1 MLVEIPGRG
10 QVNLDL
16 PEDITQEELDKL
28 TPEINQKLAALPTTE
43 EAPQEVPAEEAVTEP
58 AQAQQGGLQSWNDY
72 QVASNFDKADFEKKR
87 ELFDAWR
94 GKTLQA
100 IEPTGALQTAT
111 GRKQLNDQFKQIE
124 KAFQLD
130 RPDRSVLEKYVV
142 NGPELL
148 ERGTY
153 GFKRHQLSEATEALE
168 KAAAE
173 KDQTGME
180 KAASDVK
187 RLNEELSKLPP
198 PKETVGDIFLSKSVL
213 PNFMGAMTE
222 QLSMLVPKIATNADS
237 IIGQTLAGAGIGA
250 GAGAVFG
257 GVGAI
262 PGAVQGAKQGFRTG
276 MATATGK
283 SSYELEYSGTL
294 MGLLSGEIQ
303 KDIRAKNI
311 ERAKSGKDP
320 LKDPTPG
327 FDGINVNDPEQLI
340 AAMQNEELMGTIK
353 QAANEK
359 GVPVGVVDGLTALAT
374 FGLASTFQRSAVKS
388 GLRGVS
394 GLRKV
399 AETGGLF
406 LTEITGG
413 MGGEALSQ
421 QVAYGDI
428 TDPNAIAM
436 EGALEIGGAVPVV
449 AAAKGTSRADL
460 VSERLRNFAPK
471 TAMALATQDFRY
483 QTNLMSKLVGDEQE
497 QANSPFTFDRGSF
510 DTLHSGLDD
519 AQKEA
524 AFNRAK
530 RLTGMAVK
538 EAYNVLGA
546 TPDKPITIKFSDG
559 NNAFSF
565 DPQEESTVQ
574 VNLDQLRQE
583 LGNIDQVVK
592 GEKGGN
598 AQLAEKRRQTYLI
611 SAMAEELIHDTDMT
625 KARANLYQQ
634 AINRKEVDPTKTSFN
649 QWRKEFGEKGAS
661 QMTEKEVRDT
671 RAQYGD
677 DKLSGNSLYSE
688 FVRQL
693 IQKKKIGIATE
704 DTWRTREKMD
714 EQKKGILE
722 ESLVSAKDYWQR
734 AVRGLSKDSPVVREH
749 LKAINSLLDE
759 KQKVEKTFQKGPKK
773 AATTATA
780 AVAPVET
787 EGEGQPQETA
797 APVEAVQP
805 DAPTEG
811 SEAVPAPLE
820 PEQPSRLATLQAKFD
835 ETSNKIAEIE
845 ASPVP
850 DEVELEQDRYR
861 QLDALNVV
869 KDNIQKEIEAE
880 KIKAPAPKAKATP
893 APKPANKATQ
903 SKVNPSSLKRFQAR
917 GKYGTVRLVFPDQ
930 TSADVYD
937 SGRRRDGKD
946 RKKDSATLQKRETT
960 IRNLV
965 AKKILGDPV
974 QASQKLTEYRQMIRD
989 SIVKAEEGEE
999 VDIPSFE
1006 AFVGKA
1012 KPDAKPVEVSSEPVL
1027 SIPEDEETIGAA
1039 PITRETPRGQ
1049 EAAQGQ
1055 YFNSIDVTV
1064 NSKMGEDVNPNAD
1077 KILDSLINNPEMVNE
1092 TVKYFA
1098 GYIRN
1103 NPVFKFELE
1112 RMGIKTPR
1120 EVANEALLYLM
1131 TASREINFPQNG
1143 TFDEQK
1149 AAVFR
1154 SIKNKLS
1161 RLIST
1166 ELEQKL
1172 KKGPTEKAVAPTE
1185 EELEQESDPQME
1197 EEVTPQIEASE
1208 EEQDLAPMPEDEAE
1222 APTPVMDSMGEREN
1236 IVSVN
1241 QNAGETTTARTASW
1255 GDKLGQQVPDTIE
1268 SQEVPEYSAR
1278 AFDETGQV
1286 ILSVEPEILD
1296 RISRE
1301 SRESIGEKL
1310 NKIIAETPFSGT
1322 EKEIFDSVFQGK
1334 LQAKFNPFSQKIEIE
1349 GFFEAEKDATRKR
1362 NLSSGEKKRRQRA
1375 RERVEKW
1382 MSETLRPSM
1391 IKEIGTLRFANASPG
1406 ILQKLGLK
1414 RYRLGDVLGAAKIN
1428 SEPDTRAIDRLP
1440 DFDPYWLGP
1449 KGEVIPVESSAIRY
1463 EGMDSADSHAGEMIM
1478 WLQENEPEIY
1488 KDLQQKYG
1496 YSLGKNINNEMFTRG
1511 WLRMNNDGN
1520 NILLEGKPGKDQID
1534 LVIQKA
1540 ISLELGVVHDRW
1552 PAKSK
1557 TLFKPLSPQQVSD
1570 VVKAMDIF
1578 GVAKI
1583 AVEPGWQDYYPMA
1596 LKTENILRQLDN
1608 KFANQ
1613 AGKLLKGITA
1623 DKDNRVPWASFMSKL
1638 SKAVSKEEME
1648 WSSPILAPLVVDGK
1662 LPVAEAA
1669 KALSYLSKALIKVT
1683 LLDEPK
1689 PENEALESKT
1699 FGDATPQVKKLL
1711 ARADNFFSNLSHDSE
1726 TFPITD
1732 KNGDKMLELSPSEVV
1747 RKLKNLFKPTGNIF
1761 ARNLMSQTPWL
1772 ANWDKSY
1779 PIKMFYGPIQS
1790 EPLGGI
1796 FSQVLADAME
1806 VGLKNLAKKQISEE
1820 NANDPFFDAAK
1831 TLDSDLNGS
1840 AYPTVTNKYN
1850 GVGKQMIDKIFETQ
1864 EKIADDALFLF
1875 DASKNDFKVN
1885 PEVGDDSAANSDV
1898 RLEYYRK
1905 YYETLKA
1912 LEPEFIKNK
1921 NEYGYRLAKFK
1932 VGSEIFMVLKDLND
1946 RSDRKSLQDRKNDL
1960 RASVRYSQVNPKNE
1974 LGPETREILVKSPL
1988 YSSAYGMDDLYTE
2001 GMSTH
2006 YGQFTSGKNT
2016 IAFGRV
2022 YTATNEK
2029 NQKGTFVYETQS
2041 DLEFDQKKQLV
2052 NREEEEGYRD
2062 LEEYTDPMEPFS
2074 VRLNVARD
2082 SDNDPILDKFKFA
2095 KGLMNSFNVFIP
2107 EFLLYGDEMGGGYT
2121 QDFYQE
2127 FVDDLQPKPKDFLS
2141 LTKEDRPMPVATKD
2155 GKDLSPKQKIGKI
2168 FTEEEKENMIALAG
2182 SLQDNE
2188 GNIIFARTDPFT
2200 YQYTPT
2206 KKIAKKYGISAGNLF
2221 SMEMGEIGGEGG
2233 MLRKK
2238 GDLRLGKDF
2247 GFGPAKAAFKLYES
2261 FEALTLKNIISDAL
2275 ERGHDFIAITDAPTA
2290 AMTEGH
2296 DEINAGMQKHYGAGF
2311 LTTREDGRQVRKEA
2325 GSLHNVAAKLTG
2337 DYGTAFN
2344 DGPSKKSGQDVTGLQ
2359 YSLDKFKDSSK
2370 LEELTNILGAAK
2382 ISAAA
2387 FRDKSFKSI
2396 EKVEDFTE
2404 RRLSG
2409 RGKNILK
2416 LAEAFNYKISN
2427 PISGAGGWI
2436 NPQIGLQVEPSI
2448 MFTMEETPDA
2458 ELFAALLASSPFVT
2472 PEVQR
2477 AIYLFNTNVSNPT
2490 HVEHEITF
2498 KSREGLN
2505 SFIRDAKKLNLGDG
2519 FSVDTNTN
2527 TMYLGVEN
2535 NNEQTES
2542 NVRKFY
2548 EQYQKQ
2554 IKEARVEPG
2563 RVEIIE
2569 EASYPELLKQLGG
2582 KIQDLPDDF
2591 SKGLAGYHIRASGS
2605 ALGRESIGR
2614 ENSPDSNWRIKGWS
2628 KAQSSERLLRQA
2640 KAVSSNGPIMT
2651 NHIWIPV
2658 RKERATKVAEAY
2670 ENLPDFDP
2678 SESVKYAYESLASEL
2693 KRQWKYASEEMGI
2706 RFKPWTEK
2714 GQPYKNASEMRKD
2727 VRTNKRLFY
2736 MQIKD
2741 AHPYLG
2747 ERDENQVSLNEKLR
2761 ALHHLFGHTA
2771 EGYGFGPRG
2780 QENAWIKHSQMF
2792 TQSAQRALTTETRGQ
2807 NSWADFGPHRYSLL
2821 KSDIK
2826 SEKGTAPYAKQ
2837 KVAIL
2842 PEEFTRW
2849 HRIPEIEA
2857 VLLGKNIG
2865 KGGAPAYDPITG
2877 KRLPG
2882 MTAEEIELIPEM
2894 VYPEKKLNYSGV
2906 KKDDQ
2911 EYLAEQK
2918 RLEQIRTNQPAP
2930 WEVDDMNEWASA
2942 ESRWAKAE
2950 EYFAM
2955 RKAAKEAKR
2964 NSRTLGAA
2972 SPSQGFLKSVA
2983 GFNFPL
2989 RRMNGFQK
2997 MSFARKME
3005 SENYWTDV
3013 NEKNRTLQN
3022 VISDFSVFE
3031 NNTAVLDFWND
3042 LLGSFS
3048 ASPKESFQTNLLR
3061 AINASSE
3068 NKDRV
3073 LAATASMFKV
3083 PLMRTKAG
3091 EAFVMMPGV
3100 GGNLALMES
3109 NGKFTYVETAKL
3121 NPDEGYM
3128 AANRLDANKFA
3139 SGRLPQVPKNGTAE
3153 RVLFDDA
3160 YKKLAEAYRYNG
3172 SPEILKD
3179 AASFVAKY
3187 VPSEDLVR
3195 FLQTANGATFE
3206 DAKEIVYGDRLH
3218 AARITP
3224 IEPSEM
3230 ELTEI
3235 GATTFNP
3242 ENPVSGLMT
3251 AKGALIEGGTF
3262 DSISETELFSKKDL
3276 SNFKKNWLQIEVSDA
3291 GLRVAGPKEPTDEQ
3305 QMQLAKV
3312 VGYAKKPVF
3321 LNGKAFDYKK
3331 AIRKNAFIDSF
3342 VRQIE
3347 ESYLEADDQ
3356 IDENG
3361 NYRVGLLD
3369 NPDFRRRNYDLFK
3382 QIEKFRNSTEA
3393 FNDTM
3398 EKVFADFQEEG
3409 LDRGTFDRL
3418 RTIFKGDSVP
3428 ALTAVLT
3435 HEVFPSISPAS
3446 RDFIASRLPYFLK
3459 ATPNSEVL
3467 NLVTKLKEFKDWFGN
3482 SKVTRPDGSPAVQY
3496 YVATSDIRAPNTLGT
3511 PGGAVTYSRDQVRA
3525 DDVQFSVA
3533 QAYQKD
3539 GKPRMKTPVFVRAEN
3554 PLRMAS
3560 VPEHVFDGSVFIK
3573 EAIVP
3578 MLSKAIADQTG
3589 MKLSEVSER
3598 IKTTADA
3605 IEEQSYPYLADS
3617 TAFANT
3623 FFQGVLKG
3631 FGFDSIEL
3639 GEANADDK
3647 AQNSRFVVF
3656 NADQL
3661 KLANGLNS
3669 DFTSSPDILGAASI
3683 GGFKYQPE
3691 NKFLFDE
3698 SKVPFLPRFAQELL
3712 GKYVTNADRILGLR
3726 RFWQDK
3732 FIDLKKIQESIEK
3745 QIGEPLPDSLNAYQL
3760 EELYHGK
3767 VGARLNDFNENVVN
3781 PILEKLRS
3789 SGISTAEIEEFM
3801 YALHA
3806 KERNVRIRLINP
3818 MPPEPYFPGEDATP
3832 DELARY
3838 NKAKENKN
3846 YIEKLHERGSGIS
3859 DSEAD
3864 DLIAKYKA
3872 DDRAP
3877 QFEEARQML
3886 RQMIDGA
3893 LQQRL
3898 DEGLISRPLFEA
3910 LTDRYKDYVPLKGIA
3925 GATAEEVAKSGQA
3938 TGKGF
3943 NIRGEEVKAALG
3955 RISRPKNILAYA
3967 MNSAAAGIVRAE
3979 KNVLGNA
3986 IYELVQTYPDSDLWE
4001 IAKPETIRRLVTRK
4015 DPESGEAFQYARD
4028 FIDPTWMNQ
4037 DDIFATKINGETKF
4051 IRIKNPDLVRNLKN
4065 GGINSENWSSKV
4077 VGALAKFNR
4086 LLSLTRTGL
4095 SPEFFFTNPIRDLQT
4110 AAFNLSAEQYKD
4122 LSARVV
4128 KSVVSLKPLRTSL
4141 AEEFNPNSTQDEWGD
4156 SYRAFLKSGGKLIG
4170 WVTGD
4175 IETQIKDIQKIVD
4188 EKEPNSGTKFL
4199 RASAD
4204 WVEKMNGGVENATR
4218 LAVFHHARELG
4229 ATDQQAAAIAR
4240 NATVNFTKKGEAG
4253 PVFNS
4258 IYLFFNA
4265 SLQGSARLVQSVAT
4279 SKKVQ
4284 ALAGGAI
4291 ASGLLASMFNEAL
4304 GGDDEDGESF
4314 WAKVPEF
4321 KKRTNIIV
4329 MLPGTKGK
4337 YLALPLPY
4345 GYNTFWHT
4353 GNIFSDLI
4361 LGKKTKQGTALRMAE
4376 TVLESFNPIGGARNL
4391 LSSISPTVF
4400 QPVVDFYLNEDWA
4413 GRPIMPSDFPGDPS
4427 PSPRSEKYFNS
4438 VSPVSKG
4445 ITDKL
4450 NEITGGNEV
4459 RGGWGSMSPEVID
4472 YTASYLFGAVGSTIL
4487 RLTSL
4492 AGKAR
4497 DPNEDIGV
4505 NDIPILRRFVGEQP
4519 SYADYERFTAIREA
4533 AYTAIEEQKMLRSR
4547 GDTKGAQQAS
4557 EKYASEIS
4565 VFPIV
4570 KTASGQLQKV
4580 KQQIKSL
4587 QKESEDSGKDNSS
4600 KMKALRDRQRDIIM
4614 NVSKAYNDALER
4626 QKN

>member
-1 MLVEIPGRG
+1 MLVDIPGRG

-72 QVASNFDKADFEKKR
+72 QVASNFDKADFEKKK
-87 ELFDAWR
+87 ELFDTWR

-100 IEPTGALQTAT
+100 VEPTGALQTAT

-130 RPDRSVLEKYVV
+130 RPDRNVLEKYVF
-142 NGPELL
+142 NGPELF

-153 GFKRHQLSEATEALE
+153 GFKQYQLSEATEALE

-187 RLNEELSKLPP
+187 RLNEEISKLAP

-213 PNFMGAMTE
+213 PNFAGAMVE
-222 QLSMLVPKIATNADS
+222 QLSMLTPKIATNADA
-237 IIGQTLAGAGIGA
+237 IVGQTLAGAGIGA
-250 GAGAVFG
+250 GVGVAFD

-262 PGAVQGAKQGFRTG
+262 PGAIQGAKQGFRTG
-276 MATATGK
+276 VATATGK

-311 ERAKSGKDP
+311 ERVKSGKEP

-327 FDGINVNDPEQLI
+327 FDGINVNDPEQLV

-374 FGLASTFQRSAVKS
+374 FGLSSAFESTAAKA
-388 GLRGVS
+388 GLKGVS
-394 GLRKV
+394 RLRKV

-406 LTEITGG
+406 LTEVTGG

-421 QVAYGDI
+421 QLAYGDI

-436 EGALEIGGAVPVV
+436 EGALEVGGGAPVI
-449 AAAKGTSRADL
+449 AAARGSSRADL
-460 VSERLRNFAPK
+460 VAERLRNFAPK
-471 TAMALATQDFRY
+471 TSMALAMQDFRN
-483 QTNLMSKLVGDEQE
+483 QSNLMTKLMGDQKEQD
-497 QANSPFTFDRGSF
+497 NNPFTFDRGSF
-510 DTLHSGLDD
+510 DTLNSGLDD
-519 AQKEA
+519 TQKES

-530 RLTGMAVK
+530 RLTGMAMK

-546 TPDKPITIKFSDG
+546 NPDKPITIKFSD
-559 NNAFSF
+559 NNRAFSI
-565 DPQEESTVQ
+565 DTNEENTVQ
-574 VNLDQLRQE
+574 INLDLLKQE
-583 LGNIDQVVK
+583 LSGIDQKVR

-634 AINRKEVDPTKTSFN
+634 AINRGEVDPNKTSFS

-661 QMTEKEVRDT
+661 QMTEKEIRDT

-677 DKLSGNSLYSE
+677 ENLSGNNLYSE

-693 IQKKKIGIATE
+693 IQRKKIGVTTE
-704 DTWRTREKMD
+704 DTWQNRKEMAK
-714 EQKKGILE
+714 QKAGILE
-722 ESLVSAKDYWQR
+722 ESLLSAKDYWQR
-734 AVRGLSKDSPVVREH
+734 TVRGLSKDSPVVKEH

-759 KQKVEKTFQKGPKK
+759 KQKAEKIFQKGSKK

-797 APVEAVQP
+797 TPVEAVQP

-820 PEQPSRLATLQAKFD
+820 PEQPSRLTTLQAKFD

-869 KDNIQKEIEAE
+869 RDNIQKEIEAE

-893 APKPANKATQ
+893 APKPAKKATPA
-903 SKVNPSSLKRFQAR
+903 KVNPSSLKRFQAR
-917 GKYGTVRLVFPDQ
+917 GKYGSVRLVFPDQ
-930 TSADVYD
+930 NSADAYD

-989 SIVKAEEGEE
+989 SIVKAEEGDE
-999 VDIPSFE
+999 VAIPSFE
-1006 AFVGKA
+1006 AFVGRSQPQEQKA
-1012 KPDAKPVEVSSEPVL
+1012 QMPDEPTL
-1027 SIPEDEETIGAA
+1027 SIPEDEETLGAA

-1064 NSKMGEDVNPNAD
+1064 NSKMGDDVNPNAD
-1077 KILDSLINNPEMVNE
+1077 KILDSLINDPEMVNE

-1112 RMGIKTPR
+1112 RMGIKTPS
-1120 EVANEALLYLM
+1120 EVANEALIYLM
-1131 TASREINFPQNG
+1131 TASRETNFPENG
-1143 TFDEQK
+1143 SKEEQK
-1149 AAVFR
+1149 TAVFR

-1172 KKGPTEKAVAPTE
+1172 KRGPTEKAEAPTQ
-1185 EELEQESDPQME
+1185 EQVAEESDPQME
-1197 EEVTPQIEASE
+1197 EEVAPQIEAPAEEQATTPIE
-1208 EEQDLAPMPEDEAE
+1208 EEPD
-1222 APTPVMDSMGEREN
+1222 APTVTETMDEREKVAN
-1236 IVSVN
+1236 IN
-1241 QNAGETTTARTASW
+1241 PETGEAKTARTANW
-1255 GDKLGQQVPDTIE
+1255 GDRLGEQVPDTIE
-1268 SQEVPEYSAR
+1268 SQEVPEYTDA
-1278 AFDETGQV
+1278 AFDENGQAV
-1286 ILSVEPEILD
+1286 LSVEPEILD
-1296 RISRE
+1296 KISRE
-1301 SRESIGEKL
+1301 SKESVGQKL
-1310 NKIIAETPFSGT
+1310 NKIIAEAPFTGA
-1322 EKEIFDSVFQGK
+1322 EKEIFDNVFRGN
-1334 LQAKFNPFSQKIEIE
+1334 LQAKFNPYSQKIEIT
-1349 GFFEAEKDATRKR
+1349 GYFESEKDATRTR

-1406 ILQKLGLK
+1406 ILKKLGLK
-1414 RYRLGDVLGAAKIN
+1414 RYRLGDVLGAAKIT
-1428 SEPDTRAIDRLP
+1428 SEPDTKAIDRLP
-1440 DFDPYWLGP
+1440 DFDPYWMGP
-1449 KGEVIPVESSAIRY
+1449 KGEIIPVESSAIRY
-1463 EGMDSADSHAGEMIM
+1463 EGMDSMDSHAGEMIM

-1496 YSLGKNINNEMFTRG
+1496 YSLGKNVNNEMFSRG
-1511 WLRMNNDGN
+1511 WLRMTNDGN
-1520 NILLEGKPGKDQID
+1520 NILLEGKPGRDQID
-1534 LVIQKA
+1534 LLIQKA

-1552 PAKSK
+1552 PSKSK
-1557 TLFKPLSPQQVSD
+1557 TLFKPLTPEQISN
-1570 VVKAMDIF
+1570 VVGEMDIF
-1578 GVAKI
+1578 G
-1583 AVEPGWQDYYPMA
+1583 
-1596 LKTENILRQLDN
+1596 
-1608 KFANQ
+1608 
-1613 AGKLLKGITA
+1613 
-1623 DKDNRVPWASFMSKL
+1623 
-1638 SKAVSKEEME
+1638 
-1648 WSSPILAPLVVDGK
+1648 
-1662 LPVAEAA
+1662 AA
-1669 KALSYLSKALIKVT
+1669 KVAVAAMRDRNFKSLK
-1683 LLDEPK
+1683 
-1689 PENEALESKT
+1689 N
-1699 FGDATPQVKKLL
+1699 
-1711 ARADNFFSNLSHDSE
+1711 ADN
-1726 TFPITD
+1726 
-1732 KNGDKMLELSPSEVV
+1732 
-1747 RKLKNLFKPTGNIF
+1747 
-1761 ARNLMSQTPWL
+1761 L
-1772 ANWDKSY
+1772 A
-1779 PIKMFYGPIQS
+1779 
-1790 EPLGGI
+1790 
-1796 FSQVLADAME
+1796 
-1806 VGLKNLAKKQISEE
+1806 
-1820 NANDPFFDAAK
+1820 
-1831 TLDSDLNGS
+1831 
-1840 AYPTVTNKYN
+1840 
-1850 GVGKQMIDKIFETQ
+1850 
-1864 EKIADDALFLF
+1864 
-1875 DASKNDFKVN
+1875 
-1885 PEVGDDSAANSDV
+1885 
-1898 RLEYYRK
+1898 
-1905 YYETLKA
+1905 
-1912 LEPEFIKNK
+1912 
-1921 NEYGYRLAKFK
+1921 
-1932 VGSEIFMVLKDLND
+1932 
-1946 RSDRKSLQDRKNDL
+1946 
-1960 RASVRYSQVNPKNE
+1960 
-1974 LGPETREILVKSPL
+1974 ETR
-1988 YSSAYGMDDLYTE
+1988 
-2001 GMSTH
+2001 
-2006 YGQFTSGKNT
+2006 
-2016 IAFGRV
+2016 
-2022 YTATNEK
+2022 
-2029 NQKGTFVYETQS
+2029 
-2041 DLEFDQKKQLV
+2041 
-2052 NREEEEGYRD
+2052 
-2062 LEEYTDPMEPFS
+2062 
-2074 VRLNVARD
+2074 
-2082 SDNDPILDKFKFA
+2082 FA
-2095 KGLMNSFNVFIP
+2095 K
-2107 EFLLYGDEMGGGYT
+2107 
-2121 QDFYQE
+2121 
-2127 FVDDLQPKPKDFLS
+2127 
-2141 LTKEDRPMPVATKD
+2141 
-2155 GKDLSPKQKIGKI
+2155 
-2168 FTEEEKENMIALAG
+2168 
-2182 SLQDNE
+2182 
-2188 GNIIFARTDPFT
+2188 
-2200 YQYTPT
+2200 
-2206 KKIAKKYGISAGNLF
+2206 
-2221 SMEMGEIGGEGG
+2221 
-2233 MLRKK
+2233 
-2238 GDLRLGKDF
+2238 
-2247 GFGPAKAAFKLYES
+2247 
-2261 FEALTLKNIISDAL
+2261 
-2275 ERGHDFIAITDAPTA
+2275 
-2290 AMTEGH
+2290 
-2296 DEINAGMQKHYGAGF
+2296 
-2311 LTTREDGRQVRKEA
+2311 
-2325 GSLHNVAAKLTG
+2325 
-2337 DYGTAFN
+2337 
-2344 DGPSKKSGQDVTGLQ
+2344 
-2359 YSLDKFKDSSK
+2359 
-2370 LEELTNILGAAK
+2370 
-2382 ISAAA
+2382 
-2387 FRDKSFKSI
+2387 
-2396 EKVEDFTE
+2396 
-2404 RRLSG
+2404 
-2409 RGKNILK
+2409 RGKNLMK
-2416 LAEAFNYKISN
+2416 LASIFGYEITDPTNTV
-2427 PISGAGGWI
+2427 GGWD
-2436 NPQIGLQVEPSI
+2436 NPDVGLQLEPSVV
-2448 MFTMEETPDA
+2448 FTLPEGDPKP
-2458 ELFAALLASSPFVT
+2458 LAALLASNPFST

-2477 AIYLFNTNVSNPT
+2477 AVYIFDTNVTNPT
-2490 HVEHEITF
+2490 DVEHEVVF
-2498 KSREGLN
+2498 KDRSGLN
-2505 SFIRDAKKLNLGDG
+2505 KFVANARKLGFEDG
-2519 FSVDTNTN
+2519 FGIDTASNTL
-2527 TMYLGVEN
+2527 YLGVQQ
-2535 NNEQTES
+2535 NEQTQDRVS
-2542 NVRKFY
+2542 KFFEAY
-2548 EQYQKQ
+2548 KGL
-2554 IKEARVEPG
+2554 IKEARSELGQIQV
-2563 RVEIIE
+2563 IE
-2569 EASYPELLKQLGG
+2569 QQDYSGLLEQLGNRL
-2582 KIQDLPDDF
+2582 QDIPDDF
-2591 SKGLAGYHIRASGS
+2591 TKGLAAYHLGVSRAAIGGGSVGESASPQANRRIR
-2605 ALGRESIGR
+2605 
-2614 ENSPDSNWRIKGWS
+2614 GWS
-2628 KAQSSERLLRQA
+2628 KAQSSARLLRQA
-2640 KAVSSNGPIMT
+2640 KEVSSRGPIMVD
-2651 NHIWIPV
+2651 HVWVPV
-2658 RKERATKVAEAY
+2658 RKEEATKIAEAY

-2678 SESVKYAYESLASEL
+2678 SEEVKRAYESLASEIE
-2693 KRQWKYASEEMGI
+2693 KQWKFATEKMGM
-2706 RFKPWTEK
+2706 RFEPWTKE
-2714 GQPYKNASEMRKD
+2714 GQPYETSSEMRKD
-2727 VRTNKRLFY
+2727 VRSNNRLFY
-2736 MQIKD
+2736 FTGGES
-2741 AHPYLG
+2741 HPYLG
-2747 ERDENQVSLNEKLR
+2747 QRDENGVSLNEKLR
-2761 ALHHLFGHTA
+2761 AIHDLFGHAA

-2780 QENAWIKHSQMF
+2780 EENAWIKHSQMF
-2792 TQSAQRALTTETRGQ
+2792 SDSAQRALTTETRGQ
-2807 NSWADFGPHRYSLL
+2807 NSWFNFGPHRYSLL
-2821 KSDIK
+2821 NSDIK

-2837 KVAIL
+2837 KVALL

-2849 HRIPEIEA
+2849 QRIPEVEVVIMA
-2857 VLLGKNIG
+2857 KTVAKRS
-2865 KGGAPAYDPITG
+2865 APEYDPITG

-2882 MTAEEIELIPEM
+2882 MTAEEIELLPEM
-2894 VYPEKKLNYSGV
+2894 MYPEKKLNYSGV

-2911 EYLAEQK
+2911 KYLAEQE
-2918 RLEQIRTNQPAP
+2918 RLAEIRRNEPAP
-2930 WEVDDMNEWASA
+2930 WEI
-2942 ESRWAKAE
+2942 
-2950 EYFAM
+2950 
-2955 RKAAKEAKR
+2955 EAPQQD
-2964 NSRTLGAA
+2964 TTIGAA
-2972 SPSQGFLKSVA
+2972 SPSQQLLRSVA

-2989 RRMNGFQK
+2989 RRMKGYQK

-3031 NNTAVLDFWND
+3031 DNTAVLDFWND

-3048 ASPKESFQTNLLR
+3048 ASPKESFKTNLLR

-3100 GGNLALMES
+3100 GGSLALMES

-3160 YKKLAEAYRYNG
+3160 YKKLAEAYRFNG
-3172 SPEILKD
+3172 SPETLKD

-3195 FLQTANGATFE
+3195 FLQAANGATFE

-3251 AKGALIEGGTF
+3251 AKGALIEGGNF

-3276 SNFKKNWLQIEVSDA
+3276 SSFKKNWLQVEVSDA
-3291 GLRVAGPKEPTDEQ
+3291 GLKVTGPKEPTDEQ

-3312 VGYAKKPVF
+3312 IGYAKKPVF

-3511 PGGAVTYSRDQVRA
+3511 PGGALTYSRDQVRA

-3573 EAIVP
+3573 EAVVP

-3623 FFQGVLKG
+3623 FFQGVLKS

-3712 GKYVTNADRILGLR
+3712 GKYVTNANRILGLR

-3767 VGARLNDFNENVVN
+3767 VGARLTDFNENIVE
-3781 PILEKLRS
+3781 PILQKLRS

-3806 KERNVRIRLINP
+3806 KERNARIRLINP

-3832 DELARY
+3832 EELAKY
-3838 NKAKENKN
+3838 NKAKKNKE
-3846 YIEKLHERGSGIS
+3846 YIEQLHERGSGMT
-3859 DSEAD
+3859 DAEAD

-3872 DDRAP
+3872 DDRAT
-3877 QFEEARQML
+3877 QLEESRQMI

-3893 LQQRL
+3893 LRQRL

-3910 LTDRYKDYVPLKGIA
+3910 LTDRYKDYVPLKGIP
-3925 GATAEEVAKSGQA
+3925 GATAEEIATSGQA

-3943 NIRGEEVKAALG
+3943 NIRGEEVKPTLG
-3955 RISRPKNILAYA
+3955 RLSRAENILAYA

-3986 IYELVQTYPDSDLWE
+3986 LYELVQTYPDSDLWE
-4001 IAKPETIRRLVTRK
+4001 IAKPQTVRRLVTRK

-4077 VGALAKFNR
+4077 VGALATFNR
-4086 LLSLTRTGL
+4086 LLSITRTGL

-4122 LSARVV
+4122 LSGRVV
-4128 KSVVSLKPLRTSL
+4128 KSVLSLKPLRTSL

-4156 SYRAFLKSGGKLIG
+4156 SYRAFLKAGGKLIG

-4175 IETQIKDIQKIVD
+4175 IETQIKDVQKIVD
-4188 EKEPNSGTKFL
+4188 GKDPSSAQKFL
-4199 RASAD
+4199 KASSN

-4279 SKKVQ
+4279 SPKVRK
-4284 ALAGGAI
+4284 LAVGAVT
-4291 ASGLLASMFNEAL
+4291 SGLLASMFNEAS

-4314 WAKVPEF
+4314 WSKVPEF
-4321 KKRTNIIV
+4321 KKRTNIII
-4329 MLPGTKGK
+4329 MLPGTNGR
-4337 YLALPLPY
+4337 YVSLPLPY

-4353 GNIFSDLI
+4353 GNILSDLV
-4361 LGKKTKQGTALRMAE
+4361 LGKKTNGNTAVRMAE
-4376 TVLESFNPIGGARNL
+4376 TLMESFNPIGGARNL
-4391 LSSISPTVF
+4391 LSSITPTVF
-4400 QPVVDFYLNEDWA
+4400 QPITDIYLNQDWA
-4413 GRPIMPSDFPGDPS
+4413 GRPITPSDFPGDAS
-4427 PSPRSEKYFNS
+4427 PTPASEKYFNS
-4438 VSPVSKG
+4438 VTPAFKHL
-4445 ITDKL
+4445 TKFM
-4450 NEITGGNEV
+4450 NEISGGNEV
-4459 RGGWGSMSPEVID
+4459 REGALSFSPEYMD
-4472 YTASYLFGAVGSTIL
+4472 YFAGYLTGAVGSTIL
-4487 RLTSL
+4487 RVASL
-4492 AGKAR
+4492 PEKILN
-4497 DPNEDIGV
+4497 PNESLGL
-4505 NDIPILRRFVGEQP
+4505 NDIPILRRFVSEQP
-4519 SYADYERFTAIREA
+4519 SYADYERFSAIRQA
-4533 AYTAIEEQKMLRSR
+4533 AYTAIEEQKLLGGR
-4547 GDTKGAQQAS
+4547 GDAEGAQKAS
-4557 EKYASEIS
+4557 EKYAAEIN
-4565 VFPIV
+4565 VYPIV
-4570 KTASGQLQKV
+4570 RSASGQLQKV
-4580 KQQIKSL
+4580 KQQLKAIQKQSEEGGDDRSAEIKAL
-4587 QKESEDSGKDNSS
+4587 KDRQKE
-4600 KMKALRDRQRDIIM
+4600 IIM
-4614 NVSKAYNDALER
+4614 GVSKAYNEALSK

>member
-1 MLVEIPGRG
+1 MLVDIPGRG

-28 TPEINQKLAALPTTE
+28 TPEINQKLSSLATAE
-43 EAPQEVPAEEAVTEP
+43 EASQEVPAEQVATEP
-58 AQAQQGGLQSWNDY
+58 AQQNGPQSWNDY
-72 QVASNFDKADFEKKR
+72 QVASNFDKADFEKKK
-87 ELFDAWR
+87 ELFDTWR

-100 IEPTGALQTAT
+100 VEPTGALQTAT

-130 RPDRSVLEKYVV
+130 RPDRNVLEKYVF
-142 NGPELL
+142 NGPELF

-153 GFKRHQLSEATEALE
+153 GFKQYQLSEATEALE

-173 KDQTGME
+173 KDQSGME

-187 RLNEELSKLPP
+187 RLNEEISKLAP

-213 PNFMGAMTE
+213 PNFAGAMVE
-222 QLSMLVPKIATNADS
+222 QLSMLTPKIATNADA
-237 IIGQTLAGAGIGA
+237 IVGQTLAGAGIGA
-250 GAGAVFG
+250 GVGVAFD

-262 PGAVQGAKQGFRTG
+262 PGAIQGAKQGFRTG
-276 MATATGK
+276 VATATGK

-311 ERAKSGKDP
+311 ERVKNGKEP

-327 FDGINVNDPEQLI
+327 FDGINVNDPEQLV
-340 AAMQNEELMGTIK
+340 AAMQNEELMGKVK

-374 FGLASTFQRSAVKS
+374 FGLSSAFESTAVKA
-388 GLRGVS
+388 GLKGVS
-394 GLRKV
+394 RLRKV

-406 LTEITGG
+406 LTEVTGG

-421 QVAYGDI
+421 QLAYGDI

-436 EGALEIGGAVPVV
+436 EGALEVGGGAPVI
-449 AAAKGTSRADL
+449 AAARGSSRADL
-460 VSERLRNFAPK
+460 VAERLRNFAPK
-471 TAMALATQDFRY
+471 TSMALAMQDFRN
-483 QTNLMSKLVGDEQE
+483 QSNLMTKLMGDEQE
-497 QANSPFTFDRGSF
+497 QANNPFTFDRESF
-510 DTLHSGLDD
+510 DSLHSGLDNT
-519 AQKEA
+519 QKES

-530 RLTGMAVK
+530 RLTGMAMK

-546 TPDKPITIKFSDG
+546 NPDKPITIKFSD
-559 NNAFSF
+559 NNRAFSI
-565 DPQEESTVQ
+565 DTNEENTVQ
-574 VNLDQLRQE
+574 INLDLLKQE
-583 LGNIDQVVK
+583 LSGIDQKVK

-634 AINRKEVDPTKTSFN
+634 AINRGEVDPNKTSFS

-661 QMTEKEVRDT
+661 QMTEKEIRDT

-677 DKLSGNSLYSE
+677 ENLSGNNLYSE

-693 IQKKKIGIATE
+693 IQRKKIGVTTE
-704 DTWRTREKMD
+704 DTWQNRKDMD
-714 EQKKGILE
+714 KQKAGILE
-722 ESLVSAKDYWQR
+722 ESLLSAKDYWQR
-734 AVRGLSKDSPVVREH
+734 AVRGLSKDSPVVKEH

-759 KQKVEKTFQKGPKK
+759 KQKAEKIFQKSSKK

-787 EGEGQPQETA
+787 KGEGQPQETA
-797 APVEAVQP
+797 TPLETLQP
-805 DAPTEG
+805 DASTQG
-811 SEAVPAPLE
+811 SEAVPATLE
-820 PEQPSRLATLQAKFD
+820 PQQPSRLATLQAKFD

-869 KDNIQKEIEAE
+869 RDNIRKEIEAE

-893 APKPANKATQ
+893 VPKPAKKETPA
-903 SKVNPSSLKRFQAR
+903 KVNPSSLKRFQAR
-917 GKYGTVRLVFPDQ
+917 GKYGSVRLVFPDQ
-930 TSADVYD
+930 NSADAYD

-989 SIVKAEEGEE
+989 SIVKAKEGDE
-999 VDIPSFE
+999 VPIPSFE
-1006 AFVGKA
+1006 AFVGKS
-1012 KPDAKPVEVSSEPVL
+1012 KPQEQKAQMPDEPTL
-1027 SIPEDEETIGAA
+1027 SIPEDEETLGAA
-1039 PITRETPRGQ
+1039 PVTRETPRGQ

-1077 KILDSLINNPEMVNE
+1077 KILDSLINDPEMVNE

-1112 RMGIKTPR
+1112 RMGIKTPS
-1120 EVANEALLYLM
+1120 EVANEALIYLM
-1131 TASREINFPQNG
+1131 TASRETNFPENG
-1143 TFDEQK
+1143 SKEEQK
-1149 AAVFR
+1149 TAVFR

-1172 KKGPTEKAVAPTE
+1172 KKGPSDKTETPIQQQVD
-1185 EELEQESDPQME
+1185 EQSDPQME
-1197 EEVTPQIEASE
+1197 EDVTPQIDASV
-1208 EEQDLAPMPEDEAE
+1208 EDQATVLPDEDPN
-1222 APTPVMDSMGEREN
+1222 APTFTDSMDESQKVASIN
-1236 IVSVN
+1236 P
-1241 QNAGETTTARTASW
+1241 ETGQAKTAVTANW
-1255 GDKLGQQVPDTIE
+1255 GDRLGEQVPDTIE
-1268 SQEVPEYSAR
+1268 SQEVPEYTDA
-1278 AFDETGQV
+1278 AFDENGQAV
-1286 ILSVEPEILD
+1286 LSVEPEILD
-1296 RISRE
+1296 KISRE
-1301 SRESIGEKL
+1301 SKESVGQKL
-1310 NKIIAETPFSGT
+1310 NKIIAEAPFTGA
-1322 EKEIFDSVFQGK
+1322 EKEIFDNVFRGN
-1334 LQAKFNPFSQKIEIE
+1334 LQAKFNPYSQKIEIT
-1349 GFFEAEKDATRKR
+1349 GYFESEKDATRTR

-1406 ILQKLGLK
+1406 ILKKLGLK
-1414 RYRLGDVLGAAKIN
+1414 RYRLGDVLGAAKITP
-1428 SEPDTRAIDRLP
+1428 EPNTKAIDKLP
-1440 DFDPYWLGP
+1440 DFDPYWMGP
-1449 KGEVIPVESSAIRY
+1449 KGEIIPVESSAIRY
-1463 EGMDSADSHAGEMIM
+1463 EGMDSMDSHAGEMIM

-1496 YSLGKNINNEMFTRG
+1496 YSLGKNVNNEMFSRG
-1511 WLRMNNDGN
+1511 WLRMTNDGN
-1520 NILLEGKPGKDQID
+1520 NILLEGKPGRDQID
-1534 LVIQKA
+1534 LLIQKA

-1557 TLFKPLSPQQVSD
+1557 TLFKPLTPGQISN
-1570 VVKAMDIF
+1570 VVGEMDIF
-1578 GVAKI
+1578 G
-1583 AVEPGWQDYYPMA
+1583 
-1596 LKTENILRQLDN
+1596 
-1608 KFANQ
+1608 
-1613 AGKLLKGITA
+1613 
-1623 DKDNRVPWASFMSKL
+1623 
-1638 SKAVSKEEME
+1638 
-1648 WSSPILAPLVVDGK
+1648 
-1662 LPVAEAA
+1662 AA
-1669 KALSYLSKALIKVT
+1669 KVAVAAMRDRNFKSLK
-1683 LLDEPK
+1683 
-1689 PENEALESKT
+1689 N
-1699 FGDATPQVKKLL
+1699 
-1711 ARADNFFSNLSHDSE
+1711 ADN
-1726 TFPITD
+1726 
-1732 KNGDKMLELSPSEVV
+1732 
-1747 RKLKNLFKPTGNIF
+1747 
-1761 ARNLMSQTPWL
+1761 L
-1772 ANWDKSY
+1772 A
-1779 PIKMFYGPIQS
+1779 
-1790 EPLGGI
+1790 
-1796 FSQVLADAME
+1796 
-1806 VGLKNLAKKQISEE
+1806 
-1820 NANDPFFDAAK
+1820 
-1831 TLDSDLNGS
+1831 
-1840 AYPTVTNKYN
+1840 
-1850 GVGKQMIDKIFETQ
+1850 
-1864 EKIADDALFLF
+1864 
-1875 DASKNDFKVN
+1875 
-1885 PEVGDDSAANSDV
+1885 
-1898 RLEYYRK
+1898 
-1905 YYETLKA
+1905 
-1912 LEPEFIKNK
+1912 
-1921 NEYGYRLAKFK
+1921 
-1932 VGSEIFMVLKDLND
+1932 
-1946 RSDRKSLQDRKNDL
+1946 
-1960 RASVRYSQVNPKNE
+1960 
-1974 LGPETREILVKSPL
+1974 ETR
-1988 YSSAYGMDDLYTE
+1988 
-2001 GMSTH
+2001 
-2006 YGQFTSGKNT
+2006 
-2016 IAFGRV
+2016 
-2022 YTATNEK
+2022 
-2029 NQKGTFVYETQS
+2029 
-2041 DLEFDQKKQLV
+2041 
-2052 NREEEEGYRD
+2052 
-2062 LEEYTDPMEPFS
+2062 
-2074 VRLNVARD
+2074 
-2082 SDNDPILDKFKFA
+2082 FA
-2095 KGLMNSFNVFIP
+2095 K
-2107 EFLLYGDEMGGGYT
+2107 
-2121 QDFYQE
+2121 
-2127 FVDDLQPKPKDFLS
+2127 
-2141 LTKEDRPMPVATKD
+2141 
-2155 GKDLSPKQKIGKI
+2155 
-2168 FTEEEKENMIALAG
+2168 
-2182 SLQDNE
+2182 
-2188 GNIIFARTDPFT
+2188 
-2200 YQYTPT
+2200 
-2206 KKIAKKYGISAGNLF
+2206 
-2221 SMEMGEIGGEGG
+2221 
-2233 MLRKK
+2233 
-2238 GDLRLGKDF
+2238 
-2247 GFGPAKAAFKLYES
+2247 
-2261 FEALTLKNIISDAL
+2261 
-2275 ERGHDFIAITDAPTA
+2275 
-2290 AMTEGH
+2290 
-2296 DEINAGMQKHYGAGF
+2296 
-2311 LTTREDGRQVRKEA
+2311 
-2325 GSLHNVAAKLTG
+2325 
-2337 DYGTAFN
+2337 
-2344 DGPSKKSGQDVTGLQ
+2344 
-2359 YSLDKFKDSSK
+2359 
-2370 LEELTNILGAAK
+2370 
-2382 ISAAA
+2382 
-2387 FRDKSFKSI
+2387 
-2396 EKVEDFTE
+2396 
-2404 RRLSG
+2404 
-2409 RGKNILK
+2409 RGKNLMK
-2416 LAEAFNYKISN
+2416 LASIFGYNITDPTN
-2427 PISGAGGWI
+2427 TVGGWD
-2436 NPQIGLQVEPSI
+2436 NPDVGLQLEPSVV
-2448 MFTMEETPDA
+2448 FTLPEGDPKP
-2458 ELFAALLASSPFVT
+2458 LAALLASNPFST

-2477 AIYLFNTNVSNPT
+2477 AVYIFDTNVTNPT
-2490 HVEHEITF
+2490 DVEHEIVF
-2498 KSREGLN
+2498 KDRSGLN
-2505 SFIRDAKKLNLGDG
+2505 KFVANARKLGFEDG
-2519 FSVDTNTN
+2519 FGIDTASNTL
-2527 TMYLGVEN
+2527 YLGVQQ
-2535 NNEQTES
+2535 NEQTQD
-2542 NVRKFY
+2542 RITKFFEAY
-2548 EQYQKQ
+2548 KGL
-2554 IKEARVEPG
+2554 IKEARSELGQIQV
-2563 RVEIIE
+2563 IE
-2569 EASYPELLKQLGG
+2569 QQDYSGLLEQLGNRL
-2582 KIQDLPDDF
+2582 QDIPDDF
-2591 SKGLAGYHIRASGS
+2591 TKGLAAYHLGVSRAAIGGGS
-2605 ALGRESIGR
+2605 VGESA
-2614 ENSPDSNWRIKGWS
+2614 SPQANRRVRGWS
-2628 KAQSSERLLRQA
+2628 KAQSSARLLRQA
-2640 KAVSSNGPIMT
+2640 KEASRRGPIMVD
-2651 NHIWIPV
+2651 HIWVPV
-2658 RKERATKVAEAY
+2658 RKEEATKIAEAY

-2678 SESVKYAYESLASEL
+2678 SEEVKKAYESLASEIEE
-2693 KRQWKYASEEMGI
+2693 QWKFATEKMGM
-2706 RFKPWTEK
+2706 RFEPWTKE
-2714 GQPYKNASEMRKD
+2714 GQPYETSSEMRKD
-2727 VRTNKRLFY
+2727 VRSNNRLFY
-2736 MQIKD
+2736 FTGGES
-2741 AHPYLG
+2741 HPYLG
-2747 ERDENQVSLNEKLR
+2747 KRDENGVSLNEKLR
-2761 ALHHLFGHTA
+2761 AIHDLFGHAA

-2780 QENAWIKHSQMF
+2780 EENAWIKHSQMF
-2792 TQSAQRALTTETRGQ
+2792 SDNAQRALTTETRGQ
-2807 NSWADFGPHRYSLL
+2807 NSWFNFGPHRYSLL
-2821 KSDIK
+2821 NSDIK

-2837 KVAIL
+2837 KVALL
-2842 PEEFTRW
+2842 PEEFTKW
-2849 HRIPEIEA
+2849 QRIPEVELVIMA
-2857 VLLGKNIG
+2857 KTYA
-2865 KGGAPAYDPITG
+2865 KRSAPEYDPITG

-2882 MTAEEIELIPEM
+2882 MTAQEIELLPEM
-2894 VYPEKKLNYSGV
+2894 MYPEKKLNYSGV
-2906 KKDDQ
+2906 KKDD
-2911 EYLAEQK
+2911 EKYLAEQK
-2918 RLEQIRTNQPAP
+2918 RLAEIRRNEPAP
-2930 WEVDDMNEWASA
+2930 WEV
-2942 ESRWAKAE
+2942 
-2950 EYFAM
+2950 
-2955 RKAAKEAKR
+2955 EAPKQD
-2964 NSRTLGAA
+2964 TTIGAA
-2972 SPSQGFLKSVA
+2972 SPSQQLLRSVA

-2989 RRMNGFQK
+2989 RRMKGFQK

-3048 ASPKESFQTNLLR
+3048 ASTKESFQTNLLR

-3121 NPDEGYM
+3121 SPDEGYM

-3160 YKKLAEAYRYNG
+3160 YKKLAEAYRFNG

-3224 IEPSEM
+3224 IEPSEI

-3251 AKGALIEGGTF
+3251 AKGALIEGGNF

-3276 SNFKKNWLQIEVSDA
+3276 SNFKKNWLQVEVSDA
-3291 GLRVAGPKEPTDEQ
+3291 GLKVTGPKEPTDEQ

-3342 VRQIE
+3342 VRRIE

-3382 QIEKFRNSTEA
+3382 QIEKFRNSAEA
-3393 FNDTM
+3393 FNNTM
-3398 EKVFADFQEEG
+3398 EKVVADFQEEG

-3459 ATPNSEVL
+3459 ATPDSEVL

-3496 YVATSDIRAPNTLGT
+3496 YVATSDIRAPNTLST
-3511 PGGAVTYSRDQVRA
+3511 PGGALTYSRDQVRA

-3605 IEEQSYPYLADS
+3605 IEEQSYPHLADS

-3639 GEANADDK
+3639 GEANTDDK

-3669 DFTSSPDILGAASI
+3669 DFTSSPDILGAAPI

-3691 NKFLFDE
+3691 NKVFFDE
-3698 SKVPFLPRFAQELL
+3698 SKVPFLPRFARELL
-3712 GKYVTNADRILGLR
+3712 GKYVTNADKILGLR
-3726 RFWQDK
+3726 RFWQDR

-3767 VGARLNDFNENVVN
+3767 VGARLTDFNENIVE
-3781 PILEKLRS
+3781 PILQKLRS

-3806 KERNVRIRLINP
+3806 KERNARIRLINP

-3832 DELARY
+3832 EELAKY
-3838 NKAKENKN
+3838 NKAKKNKE
-3846 YIEKLHERGSGIS
+3846 YIEQLHERGSGMT
-3859 DSEAD
+3859 DAEAD

-3872 DDRAP
+3872 DDRAT
-3877 QFEEARQML
+3877 QLEESRQMI

-3893 LQQRL
+3893 LRQRL

-3910 LTDRYKDYVPLKGIA
+3910 LTDRYKDYVPLKGIP
-3925 GATAEEVAKSGQA
+3925 GATAEEIATSGQA

-3943 NIRGEEVKAALG
+3943 NIRGEEVKPTLG
-3955 RISRPKNILAYA
+3955 RLSRAENILAYA

-3986 IYELVQTYPDSDLWE
+3986 LYELVQAYPDSDLWE
-4001 IAKPETIRRLVTRK
+4001 IAKPQTVRRLVTRK

-4077 VGALAKFNR
+4077 VGALATFNR
-4086 LLSLTRTGL
+4086 LLSITRTGL

-4122 LSARVV
+4122 LSGRVV
-4128 KSVVSLKPLRTSL
+4128 KSVLSLKPLRTSL

-4156 SYRAFLKSGGKLIG
+4156 SYRAFLKAGGKLIG

-4188 EKEPNSGTKFL
+4188 GKDPNSAQKFL
-4199 RASAD
+4199 KASSN
-4204 WVEKMNGGVENATR
+4204 WIEKMNGGVENATR

-4279 SKKVQ
+4279 SPKVRK
-4284 ALAGGAI
+4284 LAVGAVT
-4291 ASGLLASMFNEAL
+4291 SGLLASMFNEAS

-4314 WAKVPEF
+4314 WSKVPEF
-4321 KKRTNIIV
+4321 KKRTNIII
-4329 MLPGTKGK
+4329 MLPGTKGR
-4337 YLALPLPY
+4337 YVSLPLPY

-4353 GNIFSDLI
+4353 GNILSDLV
-4361 LGKKTKQGTALRMAE
+4361 LGKKTNGNTAVRMAE
-4376 TVLESFNPIGGARNL
+4376 TLMESFNPIGGARNL
-4391 LSSISPTVF
+4391 LSSLTPTVF
-4400 QPVVDFYLNEDWA
+4400 QPLTDIYLNQDWA
-4413 GRPIMPSDFPGDPS
+4413 GRPITPSDFPGDAS
-4427 PSPRSEKYFNS
+4427 PTPASEKYFNS
-4438 VSPVSKG
+4438 VTPAFKHL
-4445 ITDKL
+4445 TKFM
-4450 NEITGGNEV
+4450 NEISGGNEV
-4459 RGGWGSMSPEVID
+4459 REGALSFSPEYMD
-4472 YTASYLFGAVGSTIL
+4472 YFAGYLTGAVGSTIL
-4487 RLTSL
+4487 RVASL
-4492 AGKAR
+4492 PEKILN
-4497 DPNEDIGV
+4497 PNESLGL

-4519 SYADYERFTAIREA
+4519 SYADYERFSAIRQA
-4533 AYTAIEEQKMLRSR
+4533 AYTAIEEQKLLGGR
-4547 GDTKGAQQAS
+4547 GDTEGAQKAS
-4557 EKYASEIS
+4557 EKYAAEIN
-4565 VFPIV
+4565 VYPIV
-4570 KTASGQLQKV
+4570 RSASGQLQKV
-4580 KQQIKSL
+4580 KQQLKAIQKQSEEGGDDRSAEIKAL
-4587 QKESEDSGKDNSS
+4587 KDRQKE
-4600 KMKALRDRQRDIIM
+4600 IIM
-4614 NVSKAYNDALER
+4614 GVSKAYNEELSR

>member
-1 MLVEIPGRG
+1 MLVDIPGRG

-28 TPEINQKLAALPTTE
+28 TPEINQKLSSLATAE
-43 EAPQEVPAEEAVTEP
+43 EAPQEAQSEQVATES
-58 AQAQQGGLQSWNDY
+58 AQQNGPQSWNDY

-87 ELFDAWR
+87 ELFDIWR

-100 IEPTGALQTAT
+100 VEPTGALQTAT

-124 KAFQLD
+124 KAFQLN
-130 RPDRSVLEKYVV
+130 RPDRNVLEKYVF
-142 NGPELL
+142 NGAELF

-153 GFKRHQLSEATEALE
+153 GFKQYQLSEATEALE
-168 KAAAE
+168 KAATE

-187 RLNEELSKLPP
+187 RLNEEISKLAP

-213 PNFMGAMTE
+213 PNFAGAMVE
-222 QLSMLVPKIATNADS
+222 QLSMLTPKIATNADA
-237 IIGQTLAGAGIGA
+237 IVGQTLAGAGIGA
-250 GAGAVFG
+250 GVGVAFD

-262 PGAVQGAKQGFRTG
+262 PGAIQGAKQGFRTG
-276 MATATGK
+276 VATATGK

-311 ERAKSGKDP
+311 ERLKNGKEP

-327 FDGINVNDPEQLI
+327 FDGINVNDPEQLV
-340 AAMQNEELMGTIK
+340 AAMQNEELMGKVK

-374 FGLASTFQRSAVKS
+374 FGLETAFEKTAAKA
-388 GLRGVS
+388 GLKGVS
-394 GLRKV
+394 RLRKV

-406 LTEITGG
+406 LNEVAGG

-421 QVAYGDI
+421 QLAYGDI

-436 EGALEIGGAVPVV
+436 EGALEVGGAMPIIG
-449 AAAKGTSRADL
+449 AAKGTSRADL

-471 TAMALATQDFRY
+471 TSMALAMQDFRN
-483 QTNLMSKLVGDEQE
+483 QSNLMTKLMGDEQE
-497 QANSPFTFDRGSF
+497 QANNPFTFDRGSF
-510 DTLHSGLDD
+510 DSLHSGLDD
-519 AQKEA
+519 TQKES

-530 RLTGMAVK
+530 RLTGIAMK

-546 TPDKPITIKFSDG
+546 NPDKPITIKFSD
-559 NNAFSF
+559 NNRAFSI
-565 DPQEESTVQ
+565 DTNEENTVQ
-574 VNLDQLRQE
+574 INLDLLKQE
-583 LGNIDQVVK
+583 LSGIDQKVR

-634 AINRKEVDPTKTSFN
+634 AINRGEVDPNKTSFS

-661 QMTEKEVRDT
+661 QMTEKEIRDT
-671 RAQYGD
+671 RAEYGD
-677 DKLSGNSLYSE
+677 ENLSGNNLYSE
-688 FVRQL
+688 FVRRL
-693 IQKKKIGIATE
+693 IQRKKIGVTTE
-704 DTWRTREKMD
+704 DTWQNREDMGK
-714 EQKKGILE
+714 QRGGILE
-722 ESLVSAKDYWQR
+722 ESLLSAKDYWQR
-734 AVRGLSKDSPVVREH
+734 AVRGLSKDSPVVKEH

-759 KQKVEKTFQKGPKK
+759 KQKAEKIFQKSSKK
-773 AATTATA
+773 AATTGTA

-787 EGEGQPQETA
+787 KGEGQPQETA
-797 APVEAVQP
+797 TPLETLQP
-805 DAPTEG
+805 DASTQG
-811 SEAVPAPLE
+811 SEAVPTALE

-869 KDNIQKEIEAE
+869 RDNIQKEIEAE
-880 KIKAPAPKAKATP
+880 KIKAPVPKAKATP
-893 APKPANKATQ
+893 VPKPAKKETPA
-903 SKVNPSSLKRFQAR
+903 KINPSSLKRFQAR
-917 GKYGTVRLVFPDQ
+917 GKYGSVRLVFPDQ
-930 TSADVYD
+930 SSADAYD

-989 SIVKAEEGEE
+989 SIVKAKEGDE
-999 VDIPSFE
+999 VSIPSFE
-1006 AFVGKA
+1006 AFVGKS
-1012 KPDAKPVEVSSEPVL
+1012 KPQEQKAQMPDEPTL
-1027 SIPEDEETIGAA
+1027 SIPEDEETLGAA
-1039 PITRETPRGQ
+1039 PVTRETPRGQ

-1077 KILDSLINNPEMVNE
+1077 KILDSLINDPEMVNE

-1112 RMGIKTPR
+1112 RMGIKTPS
-1120 EVANEALLYLM
+1120 EVANEALIYLM
-1131 TASREINFPQNG
+1131 TASRETNFPENG
-1143 TFDEQK
+1143 SKEEQK
-1149 AAVFR
+1149 TAVFR

-1172 KKGPTEKAVAPTE
+1172 KKGPSDKTEAPIQQQVD
-1185 EELEQESDPQME
+1185 EQSDPQME
-1197 EEVTPQIEASE
+1197 EDVAPQIDASVE
-1208 EEQDLAPMPEDEAE
+1208 NQATVLPDEDPN
-1222 APTPVMDSMGEREN
+1222 APTFTDSMDESQKVASIN
-1236 IVSVN
+1236 P
-1241 QNAGETTTARTASW
+1241 ETGQAKTAVTANW
-1255 GDKLGQQVPDTIE
+1255 GDRLGEQVPDTIE
-1268 SQEVPEYSAR
+1268 SQEVPEYTDA
-1278 AFDETGQV
+1278 AFDENGQAV
-1286 ILSVEPEILD
+1286 LSVEPEILD
-1296 RISRE
+1296 KISRE
-1301 SRESIGEKL
+1301 SKESVGQKL
-1310 NKIIAETPFSGT
+1310 NKIIAEAPFTGA
-1322 EKEIFDSVFQGK
+1322 EKEIFDNVFRGN
-1334 LQAKFNPFSQKIEIE
+1334 LQAKFNPYSQKIEIS
-1349 GFFEAEKDATRKR
+1349 GYFESEKDATRTR

-1406 ILQKLGLK
+1406 ILKKLGLK
-1414 RYRLGDVLGAAKIN
+1414 RYRLGDVLGAAKITP
-1428 SEPDTRAIDRLP
+1428 EPNTKAIDRLP
-1440 DFDPYWLGP
+1440 DFDPYWMGP
-1449 KGEVIPVESSAIRY
+1449 KGEIIPVESSAIRY
-1463 EGMDSADSHAGEMIM
+1463 EGMDSMDSHAGEMIM

-1496 YSLGKNINNEMFTRG
+1496 YSLGKNVNNEMFSRG
-1511 WLRMNNDGN
+1511 WLRMTNDGN
-1520 NILLEGKPGKDQID
+1520 NILLEGKPGRDQID
-1534 LVIQKA
+1534 LLIQKA

-1557 TLFKPLSPQQVSD
+1557 TLFKPLTPGQISN
-1570 VVKAMDIF
+1570 VVGEMDIF
-1578 GVAKI
+1578 G
-1583 AVEPGWQDYYPMA
+1583 
-1596 LKTENILRQLDN
+1596 
-1608 KFANQ
+1608 
-1613 AGKLLKGITA
+1613 
-1623 DKDNRVPWASFMSKL
+1623 
-1638 SKAVSKEEME
+1638 
-1648 WSSPILAPLVVDGK
+1648 
-1662 LPVAEAA
+1662 AA
-1669 KALSYLSKALIKVT
+1669 KVAVAAMRDRNFKSLK
-1683 LLDEPK
+1683 
-1689 PENEALESKT
+1689 N
-1699 FGDATPQVKKLL
+1699 
-1711 ARADNFFSNLSHDSE
+1711 ADN
-1726 TFPITD
+1726 
-1732 KNGDKMLELSPSEVV
+1732 
-1747 RKLKNLFKPTGNIF
+1747 
-1761 ARNLMSQTPWL
+1761 L
-1772 ANWDKSY
+1772 A
-1779 PIKMFYGPIQS
+1779 
-1790 EPLGGI
+1790 
-1796 FSQVLADAME
+1796 
-1806 VGLKNLAKKQISEE
+1806 
-1820 NANDPFFDAAK
+1820 
-1831 TLDSDLNGS
+1831 
-1840 AYPTVTNKYN
+1840 
-1850 GVGKQMIDKIFETQ
+1850 
-1864 EKIADDALFLF
+1864 
-1875 DASKNDFKVN
+1875 
-1885 PEVGDDSAANSDV
+1885 
-1898 RLEYYRK
+1898 
-1905 YYETLKA
+1905 
-1912 LEPEFIKNK
+1912 
-1921 NEYGYRLAKFK
+1921 
-1932 VGSEIFMVLKDLND
+1932 
-1946 RSDRKSLQDRKNDL
+1946 
-1960 RASVRYSQVNPKNE
+1960 
-1974 LGPETREILVKSPL
+1974 ETR
-1988 YSSAYGMDDLYTE
+1988 
-2001 GMSTH
+2001 
-2006 YGQFTSGKNT
+2006 
-2016 IAFGRV
+2016 
-2022 YTATNEK
+2022 
-2029 NQKGTFVYETQS
+2029 
-2041 DLEFDQKKQLV
+2041 
-2052 NREEEEGYRD
+2052 
-2062 LEEYTDPMEPFS
+2062 
-2074 VRLNVARD
+2074 
-2082 SDNDPILDKFKFA
+2082 FA
-2095 KGLMNSFNVFIP
+2095 K
-2107 EFLLYGDEMGGGYT
+2107 
-2121 QDFYQE
+2121 
-2127 FVDDLQPKPKDFLS
+2127 
-2141 LTKEDRPMPVATKD
+2141 
-2155 GKDLSPKQKIGKI
+2155 
-2168 FTEEEKENMIALAG
+2168 
-2182 SLQDNE
+2182 
-2188 GNIIFARTDPFT
+2188 
-2200 YQYTPT
+2200 
-2206 KKIAKKYGISAGNLF
+2206 
-2221 SMEMGEIGGEGG
+2221 
-2233 MLRKK
+2233 
-2238 GDLRLGKDF
+2238 
-2247 GFGPAKAAFKLYES
+2247 
-2261 FEALTLKNIISDAL
+2261 
-2275 ERGHDFIAITDAPTA
+2275 
-2290 AMTEGH
+2290 
-2296 DEINAGMQKHYGAGF
+2296 
-2311 LTTREDGRQVRKEA
+2311 
-2325 GSLHNVAAKLTG
+2325 
-2337 DYGTAFN
+2337 
-2344 DGPSKKSGQDVTGLQ
+2344 
-2359 YSLDKFKDSSK
+2359 
-2370 LEELTNILGAAK
+2370 
-2382 ISAAA
+2382 
-2387 FRDKSFKSI
+2387 
-2396 EKVEDFTE
+2396 
-2404 RRLSG
+2404 
-2409 RGKNILK
+2409 RGKNLMK
-2416 LAEAFNYKISN
+2416 LASIFGYEITDPTNTV
-2427 PISGAGGWI
+2427 GGWD
-2436 NPQIGLQVEPSI
+2436 NPDVGLQLEPSVV
-2448 MFTMEETPDA
+2448 FTLPEGDPKP
-2458 ELFAALLASSPFVT
+2458 LAALLASNPFST

-2477 AIYLFNTNVSNPT
+2477 AVYIFDTNVTNPT
-2490 HVEHEITF
+2490 DVEHEVVF
-2498 KSREGLN
+2498 KDRSGLN
-2505 SFIRDAKKLNLGDG
+2505 KFVANARKLGFEDG
-2519 FSVDTNTN
+2519 FGIDTASNTL
-2527 TMYLGVEN
+2527 YLGVQQ
-2535 NNEQTES
+2535 NEQTQDRVS
-2542 NVRKFY
+2542 KFFETY
-2548 EQYQKQ
+2548 KGL
-2554 IKEARVEPG
+2554 IKEARSELGQIQV
-2563 RVEIIE
+2563 IE
-2569 EASYPELLKQLGG
+2569 QQDYSGLLEQLGNRL
-2582 KIQDLPDDF
+2582 QDIPDDF
-2591 SKGLAGYHIRASGS
+2591 TKGLAAYHLGVSRAAIGGGS
-2605 ALGRESIGR
+2605 VGESA
-2614 ENSPDSNWRIKGWS
+2614 SPQANRRVRGWS
-2628 KAQSSERLLRQA
+2628 KAQSSARLLRQA
-2640 KAVSSNGPIMT
+2640 KEASRRGPIMVD
-2651 NHIWIPV
+2651 HIWVPV
-2658 RKERATKVAEAY
+2658 RKEEATKIAEAY

-2678 SESVKYAYESLASEL
+2678 SEEVKKAYESLASEIEE
-2693 KRQWKYASEEMGI
+2693 QWKFATEKMGM
-2706 RFKPWTEK
+2706 RFEPWTKE
-2714 GQPYKNASEMRKD
+2714 GQPYETSSEMRKD
-2727 VRTNKRLFY
+2727 VRSNNRLFY
-2736 MQIKD
+2736 FTGGES
-2741 AHPYLG
+2741 HPYLG
-2747 ERDENQVSLNEKLR
+2747 KRDENGVSLNEKLR
-2761 ALHHLFGHTA
+2761 AIHDLFGHAA

-2780 QENAWIKHSQMF
+2780 EENAWIKHSQMF
-2792 TQSAQRALTTETRGQ
+2792 SDNAQRALTTETRGQ
-2807 NSWADFGPHRYSLL
+2807 NSWFNFGPHRYSLL
-2821 KSDIK
+2821 NSDIK

-2837 KVAIL
+2837 KVALL
-2842 PEEFTRW
+2842 PEEFTKW
-2849 HRIPEIEA
+2849 QRIPEVELVIMA
-2857 VLLGKNIG
+2857 KTYA
-2865 KGGAPAYDPITG
+2865 KRSAPEYDPITG

-2882 MTAEEIELIPEM
+2882 MTAEEIELLPEM
-2894 VYPEKKLNYSGV
+2894 MYPKKKLNYSGV

-2911 EYLAEQK
+2911 KFLEEQARLAE
-2918 RLEQIRTNQPAP
+2918 IRRNEPAP
-2930 WEVDDMNEWASA
+2930 WEI
-2942 ESRWAKAE
+2942 
-2950 EYFAM
+2950 
-2955 RKAAKEAKR
+2955 EAPQQD
-2964 NSRTLGAA
+2964 TTIGAA
-2972 SPSQGFLKSVA
+2972 SPSQQLLRSVA

-2989 RRMNGFQK
+2989 RRMKGFQK

-3048 ASPKESFQTNLLR
+3048 ASPKESFQTNLLK

-3139 SGRLPQVPKNGTAE
+3139 GGRLPQVPKNGTAE

-3160 YKKLAEAYRYNG
+3160 YKKLAEAYRFNR

-3224 IEPSEM
+3224 IEPSEI

-3251 AKGALIEGGTF
+3251 AKGALIEGGNF

-3276 SNFKKNWLQIEVSDA
+3276 SSFKKNWLQVDVSDA
-3291 GLRVAGPKEPTDEQ
+3291 GLKVTGPKEPTEEQ

-3393 FNDTM
+3393 FNNTM
-3398 EKVFADFQEEG
+3398 EKVVADFQEEG

-3459 ATPNSEVL
+3459 ATPDSEVL

-3511 PGGAVTYSRDQVRA
+3511 PGGALTYSRDQVRA

-3573 EAIVP
+3573 EAVVP

-3589 MKLSEVSER
+3589 MKLSEVSEK

-3623 FFQGVLKG
+3623 FFQGVLKS

-3639 GEANADDK
+3639 GEANTDDK

-3669 DFTSSPDILGAASI
+3669 DFTSSPDILGAAPI

-3691 NKFLFDE
+3691 NKVFFDE
-3698 SKVPFLPRFAQELL
+3698 SKVPFLPRFARELL
-3712 GKYVTNADRILGLR
+3712 GKYVTNADKILGLR
-3726 RFWQDK
+3726 RFWQDR
-3732 FIDLKKIQESIEK
+3732 FIDLKKIQEAIEK

-3767 VGARLNDFNENVVN
+3767 VGARLTDFNENIVE
-3781 PILEKLRS
+3781 PILQKLRS

-3806 KERNVRIRLINP
+3806 KERNARIRLINP

-3832 DELARY
+3832 EELAKY
-3838 NKAKENKN
+3838 NKAKRNKE
-3846 YIEKLHERGSGIS
+3846 YIEQLHERGSGMT

-3872 DDRAP
+3872 DDRAT
-3877 QFEEARQML
+3877 QIEESRQMI

-3893 LQQRL
+3893 LRQRL

-3910 LTDRYKDYVPLKGIA
+3910 LTDRYKDYVPLKGIP
-3925 GATAEEVAKSGQA
+3925 GATAEEIASSGQA

-3943 NIRGEEVKAALG
+3943 NIRGEEVKPTLG
-3955 RISRPKNILAYA
+3955 RLSRAENILAYA

-3986 IYELVQTYPDSDLWE
+3986 LYELVQTYPDSDLWE
-4001 IAKPETIRRLVTRK
+4001 IAQPQTVRRLVTRK

-4077 VGALAKFNR
+4077 VGALATFNR
-4086 LLSLTRTGL
+4086 LLSITRTGL

-4122 LSARVV
+4122 LSGKVV
-4128 KSVVSLKPLRTSL
+4128 KSVLSLKPLRTSL

-4156 SYRAFLKSGGKLIG
+4156 SYRAFLKAGGKLIG

-4188 EKEPNSGTKFL
+4188 GKDPNSAQKFL
-4199 RASAD
+4199 KASSN
-4204 WVEKMNGGVENATR
+4204 WIEKMNGGVENATR

-4279 SKKVQ
+4279 SPKVRK
-4284 ALAGGAI
+4284 LAVGAVT
-4291 ASGLLASMFNEAL
+4291 SGLLASMFNEAS

-4314 WAKVPEF
+4314 WSKVPEF
-4321 KKRTNIIV
+4321 KKRTNIII

-4337 YLALPLPY
+4337 YVSLPLPY

-4353 GNIFSDLI
+4353 GNILSDLV
-4361 LGKKTKQGTALRMAE
+4361 LGKKTNGNTAVRMAE
-4376 TVLESFNPIGGARNL
+4376 TLMESFNPIGGARNL
-4391 LSSISPTVF
+4391 LSSLTPTVF
-4400 QPVVDFYLNEDWA
+4400 QPLTDIYLNQDWA
-4413 GRPIMPSDFPGDPS
+4413 GRPITPSDFPGDAS
-4427 PSPRSEKYFNS
+4427 PTPASEKYFNS
-4438 VSPVSKG
+4438 VTPVFKHL
-4445 ITDKL
+4445 TKFM
-4450 NEITGGNEV
+4450 NEISGGNEV
-4459 RGGWGSMSPEVID
+4459 REGALSFSPEYMD
-4472 YTASYLFGAVGSTIL
+4472 YFAGYLTGAVGSTIL
-4487 RLTSL
+4487 RVASL
-4492 AGKAR
+4492 PEKILN
-4497 DPNEDIGV
+4497 PNESLGL

-4519 SYADYERFTAIREA
+4519 SYADYERFSAIRQA
-4533 AYTAIEEQKMLRSR
+4533 AYTAIEEQKLLNGR
-4547 GDTKGAQQAS
+4547 GDAEGAQKAS
-4557 EKYASEIS
+4557 EKYAAEIN
-4565 VFPIV
+4565 VYPIV
-4570 KTASGQLQKV
+4570 RSASGQLQKV
-4580 KQQIKSL
+4580 KQQIKAIQKQSEENGDDRSAEIKSL
-4587 QKESEDSGKDNSS
+4587 KNRQKE
-4600 KMKALRDRQRDIIM
+4600 IIM
-4614 NVSKAYNDALER
+4614 GVSKAYNEELSR